1 MVGRTPT
8 EERVTVHDATA
19 LAQLLRMRRERL
31 QWSRDR
37 LGRVTGLSVATV
49 RAIETGRVREPG
61 FFTIVAMA
69 RALGIAMSELKPPT
83 ADDGRPAVEAS
94 A

>member
-8 EERVTVHDATA
+8 EERVAAHDAAA
-19 LAQLLRMRRERL
+19 LAQLLRRRRESL
-31 QWSRDR
+31 EWSRDR
-37 LGRVTGLSVATV
+37 LGRATGLSVATV

-69 RALGIAMSELKPPT
+69 RALGIGMSELAAT
-83 ADDGRPAVEAS
+83 ARD
-94 A
+94 